1 MDEKLEYQKYQKL
14 KRFYQEKVS
23 RIASVRLVAFIVMI
37 VSFILKY
44 YYYPLFFLILFV
56 SFLILFVILVFI
68 HDKYYKKYDYYAS
81 YVEILNTYLDRENG
95 KWKDFLDKGEDFLDD
110 KSLIFSDLDVL
121 GNGSLFQFLSI
132 CKTLG
137 GRERLFYKLS
147 NIELDSKTL
156 KLEQDAILE
165 LTNKIQFDVEFQI
178 AIRYYDQKK
187 IHLSHDFSYLDRGV
201 GSRKR
206 DFFIG
211 IVASCCCW
219 LFFLLGCFGFLSFS
233 YFYGMFFF
241 NYMLS
246 FMYSYIFKD
255 DFSCLEKTVYN
266 YGKLSGVMDCILK
279 EKFSSLKLKNIWNRI
294 EKGKIDIIRLSK
306 IDSMNSLRNNLLANF
321 FFNGFFCFNLILLYR
336 FSLFLDSSLGDL
348 KDSICD
354 IEQLEA
360 MVSLASLGIVKN
372 HKCMPSY
379 SEEVI
384 LNFLDLKHPLLDED
398 VCVGNDFEGND
409 GVYIITGSNM
419 GGKST
424 LLRTIGINLI
434 LMNAGCYV
442 CAKKF
447 QSSYFKLFTS
457 ISVRDD
463 IKKGIST
470 FYGELLRI
478 QEMVQYVDKGN
489 MLVLIDEI
497 FKGTNYQ
504 DRIYGARE
512 VIKKFHTKRTI
523 AFITTHDFELCEE
536 KRIHNY
542 HVKEDYQGDKIIFD
556 YKLRKGKCTSTNAKY
571 LMRKLHIIK

>member
-44 YYYPLFFLILFV
+44 YYYPLFFGILFV

-95 KWKDFLDKGEDFLDD
+95 KWKEFLDKGEDFLDD

-372 HKCMPSY
+372 HKCVPSY
-379 SEEVI
+379 SEEVT

-398 VCVGNDFEGND
+398 VCVGNDFEGKD

-497 FKGTNYQ
+497 FKGINYQ

-556 YKLRKGKCTSTNAKY
+556 YKLRKGKCVSTNAKY